1 MEAITNKKKQTK
13 AIFKGKQILL
23 SELDYS
29 QEYGMRNIFW
39 AGRSN
44 CNPPNDL
51 FNMTMKTMLDPP
63 ATFFCD
69 TN

>member
-1 MEAITNKKKQTK
+1 M
-13 AIFKGKQILL
+13 LL
-23 SELDYS
+23 MLMVLPLLSPSELDYS